1 MSNDD
6 NLTPNE
12 KWLKAAEDALKQ
24 KMRKHQFQN
33 QNSAF
38 SAPGWSDIIS
48 SLMNTPKPEYK
59 GDVNSNSPE
68 YKISDFINDLV
79 DGLSESNS
87 VMEKGNKMN
96 QQKKVHVIDLSD
108 IKNTQT
114 QETSIKKE
122 DNSKADND
130 YAEKNTTLVETGY
143 ILKLK
148 SKSSPLWLV
157 EHDENK
163 ARKNDDFN
171 LDCYTKNIS
180 RAHVFKTEQEAINAI
195 SDLRLGPVSA
205 WEVYKLF
212 LRISKDPVT
221 ESRDT
226 KIKEI
231 NKKIADLQNEL
242 KKLK

>member
-12 KWLKAAEDALKQ
+12 KWLKSAEDALKQ

-38 SAPGWSDIIS
+38 SSPGWSDIIS
-48 SLMNTPKPEYK
+48 SLISDPKPEYK
-59 GDVNSNSPE
+59 GDSNSNSPE

-79 DGLSESNS
+79 NGLSESNG

-96 QQKKVHVIDLSD
+96 QQKKVHVVDLSD

-114 QETSIKKE
+114 QETSKKT
-122 DNSKADND
+122 DTD
-130 YAEKNTTLVETGY
+130 YAEQNTTLVETSY
-143 ILKLK
+143 ILK
-148 SKSSPLWLV
+148 SKSRPLWLV
-157 EHDENK
+157 EHDENISSK
-163 ARKNDDFN
+163 DIINFSSN
-171 LDCYTKNIS
+171 CYTKNIS
-180 RAHVFKTEQEAINAI
+180 RAHMFKTEQEAINAI
-195 SDLRLGPVSA
+195 SVLRLGPVSA

-212 LRISKDPVT
+212 LTISKDPVT
-221 ESRDT
+221 ESRDV

-231 NKKIADLQNEL
+231 NKKIEDLQNEL

>member
-12 KWLKAAEDALKQ
+12 KWLKNAEDSLRE
-24 KMRKHQFQN
+24 KMKKHQFQN

-38 SAPGWSDIIS
+38 SANGWSDIIS

-59 GDVNSNSPE
+59 GDGNSNSPS

-79 DGLSESNS
+79 DGLNESND
-87 VMEKGNKMN
+87 VAEKGNKMN
-96 QQKKVHVIDLSD
+96 QKKKVHIIDLSD

-114 QETSIKKE
+114 QETSTKKE
-122 DNSKADND
+122 DKAGND
-130 YAEKNTTLVETGY
+130 YVGQNTTLIDTSYV
-143 ILKLK
+143 LKLK
-148 SKSSPLWLV
+148 SRPLWLV
-157 EHDENK
+157 EHDEDEDNK
-163 ARKNDDFN
+163 DFN
-171 LDCYTKNIS
+171 LNCYTKDIS
-180 RAHVFKTEQEAINAI
+180 AAHVFKTEREAINAI
-195 SDLRLGPVSA
+195 NDLKVGPASL

-212 LRISKDPVT
+212 LTISKDPVT
-221 ESRDT
+221 ESRDN

-231 NKKIADLQNEL
+231 NKKIEDLQNEL

>member
-1 MSNDD
+1 MSNND

-12 KWLKAAEDALKQ
+12 KWLKSSEDALKQ

-59 GDVNSNSPE
+59 GDGNSNSPE

-79 DGLSESNS
+79 DGLSESNG

-96 QQKKVHVIDLSD
+96 QQKKVHVVDLSD

-114 QETSIKKE
+114 QETSKKT
-122 DNSKADND
+122 DTD
-130 YAEKNTTLVETGY
+130 YAEQNTTLVETSY
-143 ILKLK
+143 ILK
-148 SKSSPLWLV
+148 SKSRPLWLV
-157 EHDENK
+157 EHDENISSK
-163 ARKNDDFN
+163 DIINFRSN
-171 LDCYTKNIS
+171 CYTKNIS
-180 RAHVFKTEQEAINAI
+180 RAHMFKTEQEAINAI
-195 SDLRLGPVSA
+195 SVLRLGPVSI

-212 LRISKDPVT
+212 LTISKDPVT
-221 ESRDT
+221 ESRDN

-231 NKKIADLQNEL
+231 NKQIEDLQNEL